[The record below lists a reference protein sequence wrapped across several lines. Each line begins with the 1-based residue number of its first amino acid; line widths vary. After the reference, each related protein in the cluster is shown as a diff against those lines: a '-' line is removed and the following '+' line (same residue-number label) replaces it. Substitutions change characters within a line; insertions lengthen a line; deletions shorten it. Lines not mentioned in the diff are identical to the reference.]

1 MNSKSIIYGSLALVF
16 LLSACKKDESIS
28 DFNIIDLGTTAD
40 LRCILVQ
47 NDSLIVG
54 GGNTDEPGFLAVY
67 NSTNEAASLVSDQ
80 IDYPVYASAKFGGK
94 FYFGLTDF
102 RMLVSDSLPK
112 LFEYSFREK
121 DWIIKLNHQPFR
133 QMLVSENGF
142 LAILGGKLSFGAIFQ
157 SYDGAQTWSP
167 IEYDHDFRCIS
178 QNGNQL
184 WVGGNGALLHTT
196 FGDTVWTQVE
206 LDNRFIVGLHFSNE
220 NEGVAVCYE
229 GELLHTTDGGQTWK
243 QTDKKRSVFVQKMLS
258 LDQRLL
264 VLCSDGVVGVSENDG
279 GSFRWIQLSEMGDL
293 HDAVF
298 VNDQYYI
305 AAENGNLIQIS
316 AEVLK

>member
-1 MNSKSIIYGSLALVF
+1 
-16 LLSACKKDESIS
+16 
-28 DFNIIDLGTTAD
+28 
-40 LRCILVQ
+40 
-47 NDSLIVG
+47 
-54 GGNTDEPGFLAVY
+54 
-67 NSTNEAASLVSDQ
+67 
-80 IDYPVYASAKFGGK
+80 
-94 FYFGLTDF
+94 
-102 RMLVSDSLPK
+102 
-112 LFEYSFREK
+112 
-121 DWIIKLNHQPFR
+121 
-133 QMLVSENGF
+133 
-142 LAILGGKLSFGAIFQ
+142 
-157 SYDGAQTWSP
+157 
-167 IEYDHDFRCIS
+167 

-196 FGDTVWTQVE
+196 FGDTVWTQIE

-229 GELLHTTDGGQTWK
+229 GELLRTTDGGQTWK
-243 QTDKKRSVFVQKMLS
+243 QTDKKRGVFVQKMLS

-279 GSFRWIQLSEMGDL
+279 SSFKWIQLSEMGDL